1 MHLLWVSFKIQ
12 VFAEDGS
19 SVELVP
25 LTREHF
31 VSRLTQEN
39 KLTCKLIR
47 DIVQPLMVTSFQT
60 T

>member
-12 VFAEDGS
+12 VFAEDRNS
-19 SVELVP
+19 AALVP

-31 VSRLTQEN
+31 VSHLTQEN
-39 KLTCKLIR
+39 KLTCKLIS